1 MKYVY
6 VRLAEERG
14 RAISAGHRI
23 WVTTPHKDTPAPC
36 CKYEEQ
42 HVKHE
47 HLSLNSFIVVYVWII
62 IAVIITFLTCYM
74 FGNRPY
80 SRITM
85 SRFIRLNLWK
95 NIFWKGAWRIIF
107 TPELTPLTLAS
118 VKGLCWG
125 LCWRRLYRV
134 LNFCIVNARSW
145 TNIHAASDENKCECE
160 SDLWRLSMVSHT
172 QDLPS
177 AFNLSS

>member
-95 NIFWKGAWRIIF
+95 NIFWI
-107 TPELTPLTLAS
+107 
-118 VKGLCWG
+118 
-125 LCWRRLYRV
+125 
-134 LNFCIVNARSW
+134 RSMKNHFHTW
-145 TNIHAASDENKCECE
+145 IDT
-160 SDLWRLSMVSHT
+160 SDLSLSERLVLGIVLKET
-172 QDLPS
+172 LQS
-177 AFNLSS
+177 A